1 MPSAVDTNVF
11 VRFLVDDGS
20 EHVAPARQVFA
31 AGHVFVP
38 MSVVLETDW
47 VLRSVFGFKRAHIC
61 EALDRV
67 LGVPSITVQ
76 DADIVE
82 KAIASSRS
90 GLDFA
95 DALHLHSS
103 SECGVLYTFD
113 GPFIRKARRI
123 DPLPPVRKPPI
134 SKTPGNAERN
144 P

>member
-20 EHVAPARQVFA
+20 EHVASARQGFA
-31 AGHVFVP
+31 TGHVFIP
-38 MSVVLETDW
+38 MSVVLESDW
-47 VLRSVFGFKRAHIC
+47 VLRSVFGFRQAQIC
-61 EALDRV
+61 DALDRV

-82 KAIASSRS
+82 NAVASSRS
-90 GLDFA
+90 GLDLA

-103 SECGVLYTFD
+103 PECEVFYTFD
-113 GPFIRKARRI
+113 GPFIRTAKRI
-123 DPLPPVRKPPI
+123 DPAPPVRKPPN
-134 SKTPGNAERN
+134 SKTPSEAERN